1 MIYIFMLTT
10 PQISRFLGPRVK
22 YRPKFSFSS
31 KKVKF
36 LFLLGFWLIKVGN
49 CYFYIH
55 IKFPDHT
62 VRIFYKIVINNI
74 FRVVITSLL
83 NSIPQWNIGQ
93 NSIFNQNIAFLT
105 KIVTNIDFFST
116 EFLVNNSMKWL
127 FQ

>member
-1 MIYIFMLTT
+1 MGCILQNNDLYLYDNHPSDFPGI
-10 PQISRFLGPRVK
+10 GPSVK

-31 KKVKF
+31 KIVTNIII
-36 LFLLGFWLIKVGN
+36 LLGFWLIKVGN

-83 NSIPQWNIGQ
+83 NSIPQ
-93 NSIFNQNIAFLT
+93 
-105 KIVTNIDFFST
+105 
-116 EFLVNNSMKWL
+116 
-127 FQ
+127 

>member
-1 MIYIFMLTT
+1 MITT
-10 PQISRFLGPRVK
+10 PQISRFLYIGPGVK

-31 KKVKF
+31 KKVTNITI
-36 LFLLGFWLIKVGN
+36 LLGFSLIKIGN

-83 NSIPQWNIGQ
+83 NSIPR
-93 NSIFNQNIAFLT
+93 
-105 KIVTNIDFFST
+105 
-116 EFLVNNSMKWL
+116 
-127 FQ
+127 